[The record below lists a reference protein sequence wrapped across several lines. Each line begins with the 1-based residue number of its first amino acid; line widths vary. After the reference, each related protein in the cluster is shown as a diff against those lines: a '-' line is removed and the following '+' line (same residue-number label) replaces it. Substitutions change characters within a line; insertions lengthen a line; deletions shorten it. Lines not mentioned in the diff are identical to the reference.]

1 VVDGEAISQ
10 ALTNLLAN
18 AVNYSPIEKDIKV
31 NVIKKPHAVALEVID
46 KGLGISRSEQ
56 KKIFEKFYR
65 VTQKETDVEGSG
77 LGLALV
83 KHAAKAHHG
92 KVLVESKLGH
102 GSKFSIILPVNTH
115 V

>member
-1 VVDGEAISQ
+1 M
-10 ALTNLLAN
+10 
-18 AVNYSPIEKDIKV
+18 
-31 NVIKKPHAVALEVID
+31 ID
-46 KGLGISRSEQ
+46 RGVGISRNEQ

-92 KVLVESKLGH
+92 KVLVESQMGQ
-102 GSKFSIILPVNTH
+102 GSKFSLVLPIG
-115 V
+115 